1 MRKII
6 SYSVSIAILIA
17 VSPAYA
23 CGMVCADFESKAEAQ
38 AQAYFDTNKSGYKR
52 LDSDKDG
59 IECEALK

>member
-17 VSPAYA
+17 ASPAYA
-23 CGMVCADFESKAEAQ
+23 CGVVCADFESKAE

-52 LDSDKDG
+52 LDLDKDG
-59 IECEALK
+59 IECKALR